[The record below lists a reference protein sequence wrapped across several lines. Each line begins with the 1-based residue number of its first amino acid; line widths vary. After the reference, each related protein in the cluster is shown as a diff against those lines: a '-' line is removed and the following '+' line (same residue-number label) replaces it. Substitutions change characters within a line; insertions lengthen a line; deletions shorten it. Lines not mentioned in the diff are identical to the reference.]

1 MIVQIAVRIQQV
13 VYNCVYLALAVNKS
27 CQVVTANERFFNALQ
42 GDSLGSYLFWL
53 GTSRN
58 YSSTKKAIILNK
70 SS

>member
-13 VYNCVYLALAVNKS
+13 VYNYVYLALAVHKS
-27 CQVVTANERFFNALQ
+27 CQMVTADERFFNALQ

>member
-1 MIVQIAVRIQQV
+1 VIVQIAVRIQQV
-13 VYNCVYLALAVNKS
+13 VYDCVYLALAVNKS

-58 YSSTKKAIILNK
+58 YS
-70 SS
+70 